1 MATWDRY
8 KEPET
13 GLEIR
18 AFVGDNFQPAFYCD
32 DPNGGVY
39 TTKAPA
45 AKLIMSPVVQF
56 VNTNIAWDVSQSV
69 SATGTI
75 DTFDITWG
83 GTTDIGNLSAQDWST
98 DPTSGNVQ
106 YTTVG
111 TYTASLKMT
120 DTGGNVS
127 QPSEVTVNIISLVG
141 LAKAYIATSDSGLF
155 VYTPGGSPTA
165 SNGSLTGGQLQFNSG
180 ALNPNYTYLG
190 NSQHHYWAATPNR
203 IVYTLDGGS
212 SWSTILTATMG
223 DPTNTAGDATPP
235 DTDDLD
241 CVAVGFCPQDQLRVY
256 VLRVT
261 DSTWNG
267 SNDPRA
273 FLYWTD
279 DYGATWSSV
288 GIGE

>member
-8 KEPET
+8 LDPET

-32 DPNGGVY
+32 DPTGGVY

-45 AKLIMSPVVQF
+45 AKLIMSPAVQF
-56 VNTNIAWDVSQSV
+56 VNTNIAWDVSQST

-83 GTTDIGNLSAQDWST
+83 GTTDIGNLSSQDWSS

-111 TYTASLKMT
+111 TYSASLVMT

-127 QPSEVTVNIISLVG
+127 QPSVVTVNIVSLVG
-141 LAKAYIATSDSGLF
+141 LAKAYIATSDTGLF
-155 VYTPGGSPTA
+155 TYVPGGSPAA
-165 SNGSLTGGQLQFNSG
+165 SNGSLTAAQKLFNSG
-180 ALNPNYTYLG
+180 LLNPHFTALG
-190 NSQHHYWAATPNR
+190 VSQHHYWAATPTD
-203 IVYTLDGGS
+203 IVYTTNGGT
-212 SWSTILTATMG
+212 SWTAITTATMD

-241 CVAVGFCPQDQLRVY
+241 CVAVGFDPQDQRRVY

-261 DSTWNG
+261 DSAWNG

-273 FLYWTD
+273 FLYWSD

-288 GIGE
+288 GIGA